1 MSEKNELSK
10 EGKINNSKDKGK
22 ESEKN
27 NNSKKDDMKI
37 PANDN
42 QIINENNKKS
52 DFNNNAKNND
62 DEIIN
67 SEKAKNEIINEF
79 IDKME
84 SNRKEKTE
92 NQKFKN
98 NKEDKES
105 DDPFL
110 NAEKEYR
117 MKHLNNNNNVNE
129 VKNENSKNNSN
140 LKHKSKKDNDLIHKI
155 IYNHF
160 KKGYSK
166 KNDEKKYRYR
176 PNIYKNPEKL
186 YLKEIVETELKNI
199 KFRSYNKTTGTFDL
213 KKLKKNQL
221 NFINNNKKYYDYFN
235 LSKTSFNHNNSRLKT
250 LNNNNFYSKYKANK
264 EKRINSLNNKDLNF
278 LTTEGNNFFYT
289 SISTNSN
296 ANKPIKS
303 LSSKFKEKQRINS
316 KMKISKQNMINS
328 ANNKIPK
335 KMQIYFKE
343 NNKNTKNRGLL
354 HSTKTTYINKSA
366 KIWNSIIDPKN
377 PYSINFSRSLLKH
390 YNFDISY
397 NKNNWELGV
406 PLLNI
411 KSSKN
416 RFNLNGKIKQ
426 KDRKAKTSYD
436 YFSSRFKKFTT
447 IKDSKSNY
455 RYRFKNQSGKI

>member
-1 MSEKNELSK
+1 MNEKNEISK
-10 EGKINNSKDKGK
+10 EGELKNSKDKGK

-27 NNSKKDDMKI
+27 NNSKIEDMKT
-37 PANDN
+37 PVNDN
-42 QIINENNKKS
+42 EIIKENNKKS
-52 DFNNNAKNND
+52 DFNNNEKNND

-67 SEKAKNEIINEF
+67 SEKAKNEVINEF
-79 IDKME
+79 IDKIE
-84 SNRKEKTE
+84 SNKKEKTE
-92 NQKFKN
+92 DEKLKN
-98 NKEDKES
+98 NKDDKES

-117 MKHLNNNNNVNE
+117 MKHLKNNNNVTE
-129 VKNENSKNNSN
+129 VKNEKSKNNTN
-140 LKHKSKKDNDLIHKI
+140 IKHKSKKENELIHKI

-199 KFRSYNKTTGTFDL
+199 KLRSYNKTTGTFDL
-213 KKLKKNQL
+213 NKFKKNRL
-221 NFINNNKKYYDYFN
+221 NYIYNKKYYDYFV

-250 LNNNNFYSKYKANK
+250 LNNNNFYSKYKTNK
-264 EKRINSLNNKDLNF
+264 EKRIDSLNNKDLDF
-278 LTTEGNNFFYT
+278 LTTEANNFFYT
-289 SISTNSN
+289 SISTNT
-296 ANKPIKS
+296 NKPIKS

-316 KMKISKQNMINS
+316 KIKISKQNMINS
-328 ANNKIPK
+328 ANYKIPK
-335 KMQIYFKE
+335 KMQMFFKE
-343 NNKNTKNRGLL
+343 NNKNSKNRGLL

-377 PYSINFSRSLLKH
+377 PYSINFSRSLLKN

-397 NKNNWELGV
+397 NKYNWELGV

-416 RFNLNGKIKQ
+416 RLNLNGKIKQ

-436 YFSSRFKKFTT
+436 YFSSRFKKFTKNKD
-447 IKDSKSNY
+447 IKNNY
-455 RYRFKNQSGKI
+455 RYKFKT

>member
-1 MSEKNELSK
+1 MNEKNEISK
-10 EGKINNSKDKGK
+10 EGELKNSKDKGK

-27 NNSKKDDMKI
+27 NNSKIEDMKT
-37 PANDN
+37 PVNDN
-42 QIINENNKKS
+42 EIIKENNKKS
-52 DFNNNAKNND
+52 DFNNNEKNND

-67 SEKAKNEIINEF
+67 SEKAKNEVINEF
-79 IDKME
+79 IDKIE
-84 SNRKEKTE
+84 SNKKEKTE
-92 NQKFKN
+92 DEKLKN
-98 NKEDKES
+98 NKDDKES

-117 MKHLNNNNNVNE
+117 MKHLKNNNNVTE
-129 VKNENSKNNSN
+129 VKNEKSKNNTN
-140 LKHKSKKDNDLIHKI
+140 IKHKSKKENELIHKI

-199 KFRSYNKTTGTFDL
+199 KLRSYNKTTGTFDL
-213 KKLKKNQL
+213 NKFKKNRL
-221 NFINNNKKYYDYFN
+221 NYIYNKKYYDYFD

-250 LNNNNFYSKYKANK
+250 LNNNNFYSKYKTNK
-264 EKRINSLNNKDLNF
+264 EKRIDSLNNKDLDF
-278 LTTEGNNFFYT
+278 LTTEANNFFYT
-289 SISTNSN
+289 SISTNT
-296 ANKPIKS
+296 NKPIKS

-316 KMKISKQNMINS
+316 KIKISKQNMINS
-328 ANNKIPK
+328 ANYKIPK
-335 KMQIYFKE
+335 KMQMFFKE
-343 NNKNTKNRGLL
+343 NNKNSKNRGLL

-377 PYSINFSRSLLKH
+377 PYSINFSRSLLKN

-397 NKNNWELGV
+397 NKYNWELGV

-416 RFNLNGKIKQ
+416 RLNLNGKIKQ

-436 YFSSRFKKFTT
+436 YFSSRFKKFTKNKD
-447 IKDSKSNY
+447 IKNNY
-455 RYRFKNQSGKI
+455 RYKFKT